1 MKPYNQP
8 KPIMKIVYL
17 HQIQQ
22 YAGGKVSM
30 LILLS
35 ALINFRSQAQTT
47 LSADGAGNTYE
58 LIDSKFGAGIE
69 DPDCSHT
76 SFGRH
81 ITEAFDSQLNKNVF
95 VFHIHADIDNDRCTN
110 FDRQRNEIKGGSG
123 SPAAMQHT
131 SGATAYERWK
141 FKLDA
146 GFIPSSRFTHIM
158 QIKAMDGDAGAPLMT
173 LTPRAGSPQKLQVI
187 HSAGEGSGSQG
198 TIAEVDLA
206 PFKGTWVEAFMTYKN
221 SEGSGGTFSLVIKR
235 VSDGATLLSVSKT
248 GIDMWRTGASY
259 NRPKWGIYRGL
270 DDVLRDEQV
279 RFADF
284 CITETAASQCPSSVG
299 SALPSIGTGTT
310 QAESLNRSNF
320 VEELNYNGAASVV
333 KPSSAS
339 TVGYVNGTFT
349 GASGNYNVSVRYY
362 DENDGAVTFTLKT
375 NGTSR
380 GSVTAS
386 ANDETWKTWT
396 VSNVTINTGHEIR
409 IEGMQNS
416 GEHGRVDYI
425 SISSTSARST
435 TEEVREQRSDAEVS
449 PSDETIL
456 VSYPNPFTNKLIV
469 KCMVTKAGPVRI
481 SIYTPGTNETSILI
495 YKESVP
501 VGTFENTFDTEN
513 LAKGLHVLKVLSNGK
528 LSTQKVIKK

>member
-1 MKPYNQP
+1 
-8 KPIMKIVYL
+8 
-17 HQIQQ
+17 
-22 YAGGKVSM
+22 
-30 LILLS
+30 
-35 ALINFRSQAQTT
+35 
-47 LSADGAGNTYE
+47 
-58 LIDSKFGAGIE
+58 
-69 DPDCSHT
+69 
-76 SFGRH
+76 
-81 ITEAFDSQLNKNVF
+81 
-95 VFHIHADIDNDRCTN
+95 
-110 FDRQRNEIKGGSG
+110 
-123 SPAAMQHT
+123 
-131 SGATAYERWK
+131 
-141 FKLDA
+141 
-146 GFIPSSRFTHIM
+146 
-158 QIKAMDGDAGAPLMT
+158 
-173 LTPRAGSPQKLQVI
+173 VI

-221 SEGSGGTFSLVIKR
+221 SEGSGGSFSLVIKR
-235 VSDGATLLSVSKT
+235 VSDGATLLSVNKT

-279 RFADF
+279 RFTDF

-299 SALPSIGTGTT
+299 STLPSIGTGTT
-310 QAESLNRSNF
+310 QAENLNRSNF

-339 TVGYVNGTFT
+339 TLGYINGTFT